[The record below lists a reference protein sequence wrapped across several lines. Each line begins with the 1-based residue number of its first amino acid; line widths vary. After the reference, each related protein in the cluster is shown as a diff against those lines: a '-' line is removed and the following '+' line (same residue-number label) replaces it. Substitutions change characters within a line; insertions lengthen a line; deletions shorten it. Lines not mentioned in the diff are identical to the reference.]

1 MRGTAAIVAAAT
13 LLVVGCG
20 DDSKKDGA
28 KEPGGSASGSSLDCM
43 EKSVIS
49 PHRYSS
55 KRDEGIEKGVR
66 PLFTR
71 GAKGAEILTGQLG
84 AVVIEYP
91 DELGAARALRA
102 AKASRVLRQYVSP
115 KRISAIERT
124 LFIDYAKTG
133 HVRRIVTAC
142 ARNPDEPPPTP

>member
-1 MRGTAAIVAAAT
+1 MRGTAALAAAA
-13 LLVVGCG
+13 LLVAGCG
-20 DDSKKDGA
+20 DDSKKAGKA
-28 KEPGGSASGSSLDCM
+28 PGGSGSASSLDCM

-49 PHRYSS
+49 PHPYSS
-55 KRDEGIEKGVR
+55 KRDDGIEKGVR

-91 DELGAARALRA
+91 SEIEAARALRK
-102 AKASRVLRQYVSP
+102 AKASRVLRQYVSA

-124 LFIDYAKTG
+124 LFIDYAKTA

-142 ARNPDEPPPTP
+142 ARNPAEPPPTP